1 MFNCQNKICDGS
13 KINFKGV
20 FIDEK
25 HLQKCLFEEK
35 VCNLVTEISS
45 KETGGYGAEYK
56 CYFKRKIIEQTEE
69 DFLTSLFLEKK
80 KMHIV
85 SLNQSQRKNALSF
98 SVEAIFLDIYVNL
111 QPRQDLMS
119 GLWMREKNFPIENGF
134 LMPKK

>member
-1 MFNCQNKICDGS
+1 MK
-13 KINFKGV
+13 
-20 FIDEK
+20 K

-45 KETGGYGAEYK
+45 KETGGIPESNTNV
-56 CYFKRKIIEQTEE
+56 I
-69 DFLTSLFLEKK
+69 LTSLFLEKK

>member
-1 MFNCQNKICDGS
+1 MDKYKELTFVICIIIEAIKFCCTYIYLFKNSTLRNSTDFTMFNCQNKICDGS

-25 HLQKCLFEEK
+25 
-35 VCNLVTEISS
+35 
-45 KETGGYGAEYK
+45 
-56 CYFKRKIIEQTEE
+56 
-69 DFLTSLFLEKK
+69 
-80 KMHIV
+80 MHIV

-98 SVEAIFLDIYVNL
+98 LVEAIFLDIYVNL